1 MKKLIAALFS
11 LTLLSACSTT
21 SDQKQ
26 VVAIAQ
32 IVEHTSLNTIRES
45 MLEELENLGY
55 NENNLE
61 IIYKNAQGDAS
72 ALPSILQNF
81 TNADTIVAI
90 ATPTA
95 MAAAPYAKNT
105 PVVFSA
111 VSYPILSGLT
121 SSLEQPDQNI
131 TGTSD
136 EVQVDQILD
145 LALTLTPDIKTLGI
159 LYNSGEANSV
169 ENIKKAK
176 VYCEEHDIAIEEITI
191 SSISEL
197 NQAANVLATKVD
209 AIFTPNDNTVA
220 SAQDV
225 LNKACIEANIPLYVG
240 ADSMVNDGG
249 LATVGISYEELG
261 KATAQIIDQ
270 ILKGKDV
277 KDIPIQV
284 FKDNLNIYINK
295 TTAEKLNI
303 NLPEDLLAQSNTII
317 ME

>member
-1 MKKLIAALFS
+1 MKKLIAALIS

-21 SDQKQ
+21 SNSKQ

-32 IVEHTSLNTIRES
+32 IIEHTSLNTIRES

-55 NENNLE
+55 NEDNLE

-72 ALPSILQNF
+72 SLPSILQNF

-111 VSYPILSGLT
+111 VSYPILAGLT
-121 SSLEQPDQNI
+121 TSLETPDQNI

-136 EVQVDQILD
+136 EIQVDQILD
-145 LALTLTPDIKTLGI
+145 LALTLTPDIQSLGVI
-159 LYNSGEANSV
+159 YNSGEANSV

-176 VYCEEHDIAIEEITI
+176 TYCENHNIAIEEITI

-197 NQAANVLATKVD
+197 NQAANVLAEKVD
-209 AIFTPNDNTVA
+209 AIFAPNDNTIA

-225 LNKACIEANIPLYVG
+225 LNKACINANIPLYVG
-240 ADSMVNDGG
+240 ADSMVSNGG
-249 LATVGISYEELG
+249 LATIGISYEELG
-261 KATAQIIDQ
+261 KATAKIVDK
-270 ILKGKDV
+270 ILKGNDV

-284 FKDNLNIYINK
+284 FKENLNIYINK

-303 NLPEDLLAQSNTII
+303 TLPEELLAQSNTII